1 MKTEIWSLFFKAID
15 LQKCTIIIIV
25 IAFRK
30 KAFFILFLIIFT
42 TFFTFVNFYSF
53 SPTFFS
59 FLCKNLNLFFTMW
72 SLFPLLRIFLIFA
85 HLLPILLKSMRSL
98 SSSSK
103 VHSLWLSYAEIWFYH
118 LSIQCFGL
126 INFPLVFKKIALL
139 IWIHFSP
146 NYSQYFWIMRSSSL
160 LNLYYFS
167 LLTKHNAWNR
177 INK

>member
-1 MKTEIWSLFFKAID
+1 MIFRNVESSLLLLLSKRKHSSFYSWSF
-15 LQKCTIIIIV
+15 LQ
-25 IAFRK
+25 
-30 KAFFILFLIIFT
+30 LSSLLLIS
-42 TFFTFVNFYSF
+42 FYSF
-53 SPTFFS
+53 SPSFFS